1 MSNQPFVPRGGID
14 LAALAAQRE
23 AAERSAATRAVAPEG
38 VIVEATEANFQR
50 EVIERSM
57 TVPVIVDFRGAW
69 STPSLQLSPVIE
81 KVVAESG
88 GRLVLASVDVDAHPR
103 IGQAFRVQT
112 LPAVFAVIGGQPLPL
127 PFEGPVPESQMQM
140 LFAEVLKAAEQAGVT
155 GRVGGMPEAAE
166 GEPVEEADD
175 IDPLFDVAA
184 DAIDR
189 GDWAAAIAAY
199 DTILADSPTDEYALA
214 ARSQVRLMERTEGV
228 DLEAALASVAAD
240 PADVA
245 AACLAADAAVMAGD
259 VAGAFALLVEAVRL
273 NVGDNR
279 DAARTHLL
287 DLFEIVGLDNPAIG
301 AARLALSNALF

>member
-38 VIVEATEANFQR
+38 VIVEATEANFQT

-69 STPSLQLSPVIE
+69 STPGLQLSPVIE

-103 IGQAFRVQT
+103 IGQAFRVQA

-127 PFEGPVPESQMQM
+127 PFEGPVPESQVQM

-155 GRVGGMPEAAE
+155 GRVGGVPEAAE
-166 GEPVEEADD
+166 EVAEVDD
-175 IDPLFDVAA
+175 VDPLFDVAA

-199 DTILADSPTDEYALA
+199 DTILAASPTDEYALA

-228 DLEAALASVAAD
+228 DLEAALAAVAAD

-259 VAGAFALLVEAVRL
+259 LAAAFALLVEAVRL
-273 NVGDNR
+273 NSGEER
-279 DAARTHLL
+279 GEARTHLL

-301 AARLALSNALF
+301 PARLALSNALF

>member
-23 AAERSAATRAVAPEG
+23 AAGRAAATRAVAPEG
-38 VIVEATEANFQR
+38 VIVEATEANFQA

-103 IGQAFRVQT
+103 IGQAFRVQN

-127 PFEGPVPESQMQM
+127 PFEGPVPESQVQM

-155 GRVGGMPEAAE
+155 GRVGGVPEAAE
-166 GEPVEEADD
+166 EVEEAEDV
-175 IDPLFDVAA
+175 DPLFDVAA

-228 DLEAALASVAAD
+228 DLEASLASVAAD
-240 PADVA
+240 PSDVG

-273 NVGDNR
+273 NSGDDR

-301 AARLALSNALF
+301 PARLALSNALF